1 MFQLGLGAEF
11 TATSMIGWIALA
23 GIIVRNSI
31 LLVDFS
37 IHEVQKGVPVAEAVI
52 RACKTRTRPI
62 VITALALVAG
72 SSVIY
77 TDPIFQGMAISLSSG
92 VLVSTILTLIV
103 IPLGCV
109 AASRDL
115 CEVAVA
121 SAPAGSTVPC
131 AEELLDTTT
140 TAAAQPARSKEPSPV
155 LAKLGGALMLVF
167 YLIRGIFLLLFDW
180 VKTRWRK
187 SRKSGPGGPSGPGGA
202 SGGPGSGPADG
213 GGGGIAYDQRSS
225 TAEVRNALRSGDVAT
240 AEPDVGGSDARAA
253 PADAAATAASAPQP
267 APAPEKPRPRART
280 AKKQPAAKPKPKTP
294 ATAKV
299 AKVQKKAPR
308 RGIRLKT
315 EDGDQ
320 NTLE

>member
-1 MFQLGLGAEF
+1 
-11 TATSMIGWIALA
+11 
-23 GIIVRNSI
+23 
-31 LLVDFS
+31 
-37 IHEVQKGVPVAEAVI
+37 VI

-121 SAPAGSTVPC
+121 SAPAGATVPC
-131 AEELLDTTT
+131 AEDLLDDTKARTPQTT
-140 TAAAQPARSKEPSPV
+140 QPREPSPV
-155 LAKLGGALMLVF
+155 LAKLAGALMMVF

-180 VKTRWRK
+180 AKTRWRNY
-187 SRKSGPGGPSGPGGA
+187 RKPKPSGPGGS
-202 SGGPGSGPADG
+202 SGGPGTDAPG
-213 GGGGIAYDQRSS
+213 GGGVAYDQRSVS
-225 TAEVRNALRSGDVAT
+225 AEVRNALRTGGIA
-240 AEPDVGGSDARAA
+240 AESDPGHSAA
-253 PADAAATAASAPQP
+253 PAAVGDAVVSDESLPRPATRAVVPASAPD
-267 APAPEKPRPRART
+267 KPRTRAGAT
-280 AKKQPAAKPKPKTP
+280 KKQPAAEPRRTG
-294 ATAKV
+294 TAKV
-299 AKVQKKAPR
+299 AKVQKKAAR

-315 EDGDQ
+315 EESDQ
-320 NTLE
+320 DTFE